1 MVSVTDEFCYLRH
14 THCNRKNMNLMSVL
28 QSLSPLQL
36 SSLSPNTTVP
46 ALQKHVLQK
55 PLCGRNGMN
64 GACMMLVSF
73 KKEREENEK
82 KATQFL
88 QGSQQVYPHWSG
100 SLLIWSDVVCVLS
113 VYFICVASCSTQ
125 SKSML
130 FTLAEATP
138 AFSSCR
144 YLISGL
150 SHLVRTARK
159 DMKRGL
165 DTGSW
170 ILSILWSCFGDLSF
184 CSQTSGKCLYIT

>member
-1 MVSVTDEFCYLRH
+1 
-14 THCNRKNMNLMSVL
+14 MSVL
-28 QSLSPLQL
+28 PSLSLPPP

-88 QGSQQVYPHWSG
+88 QTSRQVYPHWSG

-113 VYFICVASCSTQ
+113 VYFICVASCSAQ

-138 AFSSCR
+138 AFPLAGVSSQGFHTW
-144 YLISGL
+144 YEQP
-150 SHLVRTARK
+150 VRTWAWT
-159 DMKRGL
+159 RGP
-165 DTGSW
+165 GSSASSGAALGISHFAHRLLGSVY
-170 ILSILWSCFGDLSF
+170 ILHSDVTMESSAQLV
-184 CSQTSGKCLYIT
+184 